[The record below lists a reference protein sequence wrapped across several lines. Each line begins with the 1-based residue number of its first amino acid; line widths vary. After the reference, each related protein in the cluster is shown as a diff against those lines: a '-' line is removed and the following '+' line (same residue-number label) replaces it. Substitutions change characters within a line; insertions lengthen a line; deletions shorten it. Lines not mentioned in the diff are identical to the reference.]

1 MNWERLANEVELV
14 YGGFVD
20 RDEGFFNCPEC
31 DEPIYDCDWNDSDF
45 SLGRSYRGRLR
56 LYCPVCEEKLV
67 YEGEE
72 FN

>member
-1 MNWERLANEVELV
+1 MNWKRLANEVELV

-20 RDEGFFNCPEC
+20 REEGFFNCPEC
-31 DEPIYDCDWNDSDF
+31 GEPIYECDWNDADF
-45 SLGRSYRGRLR
+45 ALGRSYRGRLR

-67 YEGEE
+67 DEGEE

>member
-1 MNWERLANEVELV
+1 MVWDYLANEVEDT

-31 DEPIYDCDWNDSDF
+31 GEPIYDCDWNDSDF
-45 SLGRSYRGRLR
+45 ALGRSYRGRLR

-67 YEGEE
+67 DEGEE

>member
-20 RDEGFFNCPEC
+20 RDEGFFECPEC
-31 DEPIYDCDWNDSDF
+31 GEPIYSCDWNDSDF
-45 SLGRSYRGRLR
+45 ALGRRYIGRLR
-56 LYCPVCEEKLV
+56 LYCPVCEAKLID
-67 YEGEE
+67 EGEE